1 MIVAGI
7 GCRPD
12 ITTDALLSLVQRV
25 SAGHS
30 LAKLAAPAFRQEE
43 PAISALAKILGV
55 ELVWISAQDMAERQV
70 ECETHSAVAFE
81 KTGFSSVA
89 EACALAGAGSK
100 SRLLI
105 ARQSNRDVTCA
116 LAISSDRTRI
126 ENG

>member
-25 SAGHS
+25 SAGHL
-30 LAKLAAPAFRQEE
+30 LARLAAPAFRQGE
-43 PAISALAKILGV
+43 PAISALAKTLKV

-70 ECETHSAVAFE
+70 ECETHSALAFE

-89 EACALAGAGSK
+89 EACALAGAGPK
-100 SRLLI
+100 SRLFVT
-105 ARQSNRDVTCA
+105 RQSDRDVTCA

>member
-7 GCRPD
+7 GCRSG
-12 ITTDALLSLVQRV
+12 INTDALLSLVQRV

-30 LAKLAAPAFRQEE
+30 LARLAAPAFRKGE
-43 PAISALAKILGV
+43 PAISALAKILKV

-70 ECETHSAVAFE
+70 ECETHSAIAFE

-89 EACALAGAGSK
+89 EACALAGAGPK
-100 SRLLI
+100 SCLLVT
-105 ARQSNRDVTCA
+105 RQSNRDVTCA
-116 LAISSDRTRI
+116 LAISSDTTGI

>member
-7 GCRPD
+7 GCRPE

-25 SAGHS
+25 SAGHL
-30 LAKLAAPAFRQEE
+30 LARLAAPAFRKGE
-43 PAISALAKILGV
+43 PAISALAKTLKV

-89 EACALAGAGSK
+89 EACALAGAGPK
-100 SRLLI
+100 SCLLVT
-105 ARQSNRDVTCA
+105 RQSNRDVTCA
-116 LAISSDRTRI
+116 LAISSDTTGI